1 MKNDGPITAAQ
12 VTPEMIEAWKKQ
24 HPKGVHELTVD
35 DKKGYIRNPNRNDM
49 KYAMS
54 RLKGGGELD
63 MAEALLEE
71 MWLGGDQE
79 LLDDDDYFFGAV
91 TQLQELIQVKS
102 GSLKK
107 L

>member
-1 MKNDGPITAAQ
+1 
-12 VTPEMIEAWKKQ
+12 MIEAWKNQ
-24 HPKGVHELTVD
+24 NPKGVHEISVD
-35 DKKGYIRNPNRNDM
+35 DKKGYVRSPNRNDL
-49 KYAMS
+49 KYAMT

-63 MAEALLEE
+63 MVEALLEE

-79 LLDDDDYFFGAV
+79 LLEDDDYFLGAAM
-91 TQLQELIQVKS
+91 QLQELIKFKD